1 MKRILAGLLVF
12 IMVCAVLTACGGN
25 ANPSATPASA
35 APASTAA
42 PAANDQD
49 EEEDADNTATG
60 MSAEEYDEKMSAFI
74 ASFELLCDGVGEL
87 IANSESLSSEEDII
101 AWCQAF
107 IAAKDGIGAAAD
119 KLAEVAPQVPEEFQ
133 ESHVQITVAVAAVYD
148 GLTGFENAVDGAIN
162 GDAAAFEDGLVEF
175 VGNLAGASALWDE
188 AVESR

>member
-1 MKRILAGLLVF
+1 MKKILALVLVMVLLCSLF
-12 IMVCAVLTACGGN
+12 AACGGSSE
-25 ANPSATPASA
+25 PSAAS
-35 APASTAA
+35 SAA

-49 EEEDADNTATG
+49 EEEYADDGEADDAATG
-60 MSAEEYDEKMSAFI
+60 MSAEEYEEEMSAFI
-74 ASFELLCDGVGEL
+74 SSFELLCEGVGEL
-87 IANSESLSSEEDII
+87 IAQSESLSSEEDII

-148 GLTGFENAVDGAIN
+148 GLTGFENAVDAAIN